1 MASASAVINNILVNL
16 SGFIMP
22 GKFEEA
28 KAVLYMN
35 LCNYTFKKNE
45 RETDLIP
52 EIDRTYEILME
63 WQNQLILDGKTQS
76 TITQYGREL
85 KKLLKYTGLPVQEI
99 KEKHIRSY
107 MGYGKIRRKWK
118 DKTFNS
124 KIRSIRQFFVWAYE
138 NDIIEENPMKRIK
151 ETKEEFRMGSVLS
164 PENRE
169 IMRCACR
176 TERELAIVDLLYSS
190 GGRISEIQKLNRDN
204 IDFKN
209 RRMIIFGKGR
219 KEREIYF
226 SAAAGV
232 HMTNYL
238 RSRTDSNPALFVSKK
253 KPYDR
258 LSIAG
263 IQYLIKQIQKR
274 DPRLDGLQISPH
286 TFRRTCGTDMINR
299 GAPAEMVQKKLG
311 HTNIDTTLTCYARI
325 SMEAVRDAE
334 RRYGVA

>member
-1 MASASAVINNILVNL
+1 MMSASAVINNILVSLNNCVV
-16 SGFIMP
+16 P
-22 GKFEEA
+22 GKLEEA

-35 LCNYTFKKNE
+35 LCDYTFQKNE
-45 RETDLIP
+45 NETELIL
-52 EIDRTYEILME
+52 ESDRTYEILMD

-76 TITQYGREL
+76 TISQYGREL
-85 KKLLKYTGLPVQEI
+85 KRLLQYTGMPVQEI
-99 KEKHIRSY
+99 QEKNIRSY
-107 MGYGKIRRKWK
+107 LSYGKIKRKWK

-124 KIRSIRQFFVWAYE
+124 KIRSIRQFFNWAYE
-138 NDIIEENPMKRIK
+138 NDIIKENPMKRIK

-238 RSRTDSNPALFVSKK
+238 RSRADSNPALFVSKK

-286 TFRRTCGTDMINR
+286 AFRRTCGTDMINR